1 MAMRKWITVEDAS
14 RVLSVSERTGRYWIS
29 NDTLATRVG
38 NGKQYALVDSSKQDL
53 CRSSE
58 TNHRALMMD
67 LFLFRIRKHLLDD
80 LKHHATS

>member
-53 CRSSE
+53 CSS
-58 TNHRALMMD
+58 
-67 LFLFRIRKHLLDD
+67 
-80 LKHHATS
+80 